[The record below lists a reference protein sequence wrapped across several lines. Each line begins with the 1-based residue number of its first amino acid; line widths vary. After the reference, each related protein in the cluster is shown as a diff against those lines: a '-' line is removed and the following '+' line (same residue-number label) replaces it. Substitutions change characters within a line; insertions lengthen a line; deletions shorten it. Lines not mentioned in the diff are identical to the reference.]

1 MSPADFSR
9 PSMVYLFAGLMMI
22 CVLVCVWRHL
32 KTAQALHKIWQQRA
46 QQKQALLLQAQ
57 AHARLVDDVVI
68 AMRQPMQG
76 VLELN
81 LAMRSR
87 ADLSP
92 DVHVYLKHA
101 HDAVVHLQTVVNDL
115 LDPVHNELG
124 DDMLSLRV
132 VWEPCEVRR
141 VVKEAFD
148 LFESRCRHLGLAYLC
163 QIDDD
168 APEFL
173 ITDAQRLR
181 QVLINLLGNAVKFT
195 HTGQICLRV
204 MANPQHVQFAV
215 EDTGIGIADVQQAV
229 IFERFTQ
236 ADETIHDHYGGH
248 GLGLSIS
255 RQVVSQLG
263 GSLGV
268 VSVLGQGS
276 RFWFDLPLDPTISTD

>member
-1 MSPADFSR
+1 MSPADVTR

-22 CVLVCVWRHL
+22 CVLVCLWRHL

-115 LDPVHNELG
+115 LDPVHNVLG

-132 VWEPCEVRR
+132 VWAPCEARR
-141 VVKEAFD
+141 VVQEAFN
-148 LFESRCRHLGLAYLC
+148 LFESRCRHLGLAYTC

-168 APEFL
+168 VPELL

-204 MANPQHVQFAV
+204 MAKPQHVQFVV
-215 EDTGIGIADVQQAV
+215 EDTGIGIADDQQVV

-268 VSVLGQGS
+268 VSALGQGS
-276 RFWFDLPLDPTISTD
+276 RFWFDLPLDPTISAD